1 MKAGTGEL
9 AQVGQATTRASIRE
23 RISTWLGFAVLMV
36 FFIVTIAIW
45 GYAAWWSVAKLIGLI
60 F

>member
-1 MKAGTGEL
+1 METGSSEF
-9 AQVGQATTRASIRE
+9 AQVGQATTRTSIRE

-45 GYAAWWSVAKLIGLI
+45 GYAAWWSVAKLIGL
-60 F
+60 FV